1 MHVGQDSADEVTAR
15 RILHDLDVADVI
27 ATSEEE
33 ARQCQA
39 EARQDQ
45 AQLRSAL
52 RASLRDG
59 ALPLPSPESSLPEIS
74 PPEISPPEI
83 SPPTADP
90 PPAALPC
97 DALPRRPTPRLPW
110 LQSCDAQCGGGCRAS
125 GGGVPRACPPLPG
138 PPPHRQDHH
147 DAEGKALRAVA
158 WDSPKATL
166 IKNAWAVRA
175 QWYI

>member
-33 ARQCQA
+33 ARQRQA

-125 GGGVPRACPPLPG
+125 GGGVPRAWGATQPTASRMASIGAPPRA
-138 PPPHRQDHH
+138 PPR
-147 DAEGKALRAVA
+147 RAPPRCA
-158 WDSPKATL
+158 PPC
-166 IKNAWAVRA
+166 
-175 QWYI
+175 